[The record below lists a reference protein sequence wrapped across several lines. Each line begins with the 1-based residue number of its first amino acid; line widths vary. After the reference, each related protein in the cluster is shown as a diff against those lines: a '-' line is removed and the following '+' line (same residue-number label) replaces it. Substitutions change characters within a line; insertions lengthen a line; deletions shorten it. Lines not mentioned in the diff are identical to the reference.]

1 MKLIDNIRRKFR
13 KPTATE
19 WSSQDW
25 SVFAAKQSAY
35 RTARSA
41 AAALPPVRLRSS
53 TLSLASK
60 TVTQDDLSSAWARY
74 WLRELGEPFR
84 FHRQPWEFA
93 YVLQSLRD
101 NKGIG
106 QGVKALVLGEQRNPL
121 LSYLSARGVK
131 STVLLATTDPA
142 AINAEALRN
151 MAHRHELI
159 SGAQFDEAVSA
170 ASGVIGALPTELG
183 DFDVV
188 WSIDHLNRLGD
199 ALAARQEVLA
209 AVDRLRPG
217 GTGVFI
223 FDLDLSSNGTGA
235 GAKRMRRGD
244 VKFIAKQLIAAGH
257 YVAPLNFKAGGG
269 PLDCFIDTPPYAG
282 NMSTDL
288 QEVWGSE
295 SLHLKLMLG
304 GAVCTSFGLTVTTRP
319 AFD

>member
-1 MKLIDNIRRKFR
+1 MKLIDNIRRGLR
-13 KPTATE
+13 KPAAAE
-19 WSSQDW
+19 WSPHDW
-25 SVFAAKQSAY
+25 SVFASKQSAY
-35 RTARSA
+35 RIARSA
-41 AAALPPVRLRSS
+41 AAALPPARLSSS
-53 TLSLASK
+53 TLSLTSK
-60 TVTQDDLSSAWARY
+60 TVTQDDLSSIWARY

-106 QGVKALVLGEQRNPL
+106 QGVRALVLGEQRNPL
-121 LSYLSARGVK
+121 LSYLAARGVK
-131 STVLLATTDPA
+131 STVLLASTDPA
-142 AINAEALRN
+142 ATSAEALRN
-151 MAHRHELI
+151 MAHRHELTP
-159 SGAQFDEAVSA
+159 ADKFDEAVSA
-170 ASGVIGALPTELG
+170 TSGAIGALPADLG

-199 ALAARQEVLA
+199 ALAARQEVLDA
-209 AVDRLRPG
+209 IERLRPG

-223 FDLDLSSNGTGA
+223 FDLDLSSKGSEA

-257 YVAPLNFKAGGG
+257 YVAPLDFKAGDG

-282 NMSTDL
+282 NMSADL
-288 QEVWGSE
+288 QDVWGSE

-304 GAVCTSFGLTVTTRP
+304 KAVCTSFGLTVTTRP
-319 AFD
+319 ALD

>member
-1 MKLIDNIRRKFR
+1 MKLIDNIRRKLR
-13 KPTATE
+13 KPAATE
-19 WSSQDW
+19 WSPQDW
-25 SVFAAKQSAY
+25 FVFGAKQSAY
-35 RTARSA
+35 RTARLA

-53 TLSLASK
+53 TVSLTSK
-60 TVTQDDLSSAWARY
+60 TVTQDDLSSVWARY

-106 QGVKALVLGEQRNPL
+106 PGVRALVLGEQRNPL
-121 LSYLSARGVK
+121 LSYLAARGVK
-131 STVLLATTDPA
+131 STVLLTTTDPA

-159 SGAQFDEAVSA
+159 SGVQFDGAVSA
-170 ASGVIGALPTELG
+170 ASGVLGELSAELR

-209 AVDRLRPG
+209 AIERLRPG

-223 FDLDLSSNGTGA
+223 FDLDLSSKGT

-257 YVAPLNFKAGGG
+257 YVAPLNFKAGDG

-319 AFD
+319 VFD